1 MKKNYILLF
10 IMSIT
15 VGFAQIPTGYYNTAT
30 GNGYTLKTQLYNII
44 KNHNDQG
51 YAALWTLY
59 TDTAFRDNY
68 FENDGS
74 LLDMYSEKPA
84 GPDNYQYTTTSQQC
98 GNYNGEGVCYNR
110 EHLVPQSYFDNYA
123 VDPMKNDAFH
133 VVPSDGYVNG
143 QRNNLPFGK
152 VNSPNYT
159 SSNGSKKGSNLN
171 SGYSAGY
178 SGTVFEPID
187 EFKGDI
193 ARSFFYFAT
202 RYENIMSNFYNT
214 TNGSTT
220 EAKAM
225 FDGSNNKV
233 FSDTFLN
240 ILITWHTNDP
250 VSAKEIA
257 INNRVYQHQGN
268 RNPYIDHPEYVCQ
281 IWPTQCATL
290 STQNIVSLE
299 NISVYPNPTNEN
311 RINIESKI
319 ALDEIQLIN
328 LNGQLIQV
336 IQKPEF
342 TNNTYSLENLPQGFY
357 LLRLSSENQSIT
369 KKIIVN

>member
-1 MKKNYILLF
+1 MKKIYILVF
-10 IMSIT
+10 ILSLSLS
-15 VGFAQIPTGYYNTAT
+15 FAQIPAGYYNTAT

-51 YAALWTLY
+51 YPALWTLY
-59 TDTAFRDNY
+59 TNTAFRDNY
-68 FENDGS
+68 YENDGS

-84 GPDNYQYTTTSQQC
+84 GPDSYQYTSTSQQC

-110 EHLVPQSYFDNYA
+110 EHLIPQSYFDNYA
-123 VDPMKNDAFH
+123 IDPMKNDAFH
-133 VVPSDGYVNG
+133 VIPSDGYVNG
-143 QRNNLPFGK
+143 QRNNLPFGR
-152 VNSPNYT
+152 VNSATYT
-159 SSNGSKKGSNLN
+159 STNGSKKGSNLN

-214 TNGSTT
+214 ANGSTT
-220 EAKAM
+220 EAKVM

-240 ILITWHTNDP
+240 ILITWHLNDP

-281 IWPTQCATL
+281 IWSTPCAAL
-290 STQNIVSLE
+290 SNQNFASLE
-299 NISVYPNPTNEN
+299 TISVYPNPSNEN
-311 RINIESKI
+311 KITIETDI
-319 ALDEIQLIN
+319 ELDEIQLIN
-328 LNGQLIQV
+328 LNGQLIQW
-336 IQKPEF
+336 IKKPEF
-342 TNNTYSLENLPQGFY
+342 SNNTYTLENLPQGFY
-357 LLRLSSENQSIT
+357 LLRLNSKNQSLT
-369 KKIIVN
+369 KKIVIN

>member
-10 IMSIT
+10 LLSISI
-15 VGFAQIPTGYYNTAT
+15 GFAQIPTGYYNTAT
-30 GNGYTLKTQLYNII
+30 GSGYTLKTQLYNII

-68 FENDGS
+68 YENDGS

-250 VSAKEIA
+250 VSAKEIG

-342 TNNTYSLENLPQGFY
+342 TNHTYSLENLPQGFY

>member
-1 MKKNYILLF
+1 MKKIYILVF
-10 IMSIT
+10 ILSLSLS
-15 VGFAQIPTGYYNTAT
+15 FAQIPAGYYNTAT

-51 YAALWTLY
+51 YPALWTLY
-59 TDTAFRDNY
+59 TNTAFRDNY
-68 FENDGS
+68 YENDGS

-84 GPDNYQYTTTSQQC
+84 GPDSYQYTSTSQQC

-110 EHLVPQSYFDNYA
+110 EHLIPQSYFDNYA
-123 VDPMKNDAFH
+123 IDPMKNDAFH
-133 VVPSDGYVNG
+133 VIPSDGYVNG
-143 QRNNLPFGK
+143 QRNNLPFGR
-152 VNSPNYT
+152 VNSATYT
-159 SSNGSKKGSNLN
+159 STNGSKKGSNLN

-214 TNGSTT
+214 ANGSTT

-240 ILITWHTNDP
+240 ILITWHLNDP

-281 IWPTQCATL
+281 VWSTPCAAL
-290 STQNIVSLE
+290 SNQNFVSLE
-299 NISVYPNPTNEN
+299 TISVYPNPSNEN
-311 RINIESKI
+311 KITIETDI
-319 ALDEIQLIN
+319 ELDEIQLIN
-328 LNGQLIQV
+328 LNGQLIQW
-336 IQKPEF
+336 IKKPEF
-342 TNNTYSLENLPQGFY
+342 SNNTYTLENLPQGFY
-357 LLRLSSENQSIT
+357 LLRLNSKNQSLT
-369 KKIIVN
+369 KKVIIN

>member
-30 GNGYTLKTQLYNII
+30 GSGYTLKTQLYNII

-68 FENDGS
+68 YENDGS

-342 TNNTYSLENLPQGFY
+342 TNNTYSLDNLPQGFY

>member
-1 MKKNYILLF
+1 MKKIYILVF
-10 IMSIT
+10 ILSQSIS
-15 VGFAQIPTGYYNTAT
+15 FAQIPAGYYNTAT

-51 YAALWTLY
+51 YPALWTLY
-59 TDTAFRDNY
+59 TNTAFRDNY
-68 FENDGS
+68 YENDGS

-84 GPDNYQYTTTSQQC
+84 GPDSYQYTSTSQQC

-110 EHLVPQSYFDNYA
+110 EHLIPQSYFDNYA
-123 VDPMKNDAFH
+123 IDPMKNDAFH
-133 VVPSDGYVNG
+133 VIPSDGYVNG
-143 QRNNLPFGK
+143 QRNNLPFGR
-152 VNSPNYT
+152 VNSATYT
-159 SSNGSKKGSNLN
+159 STNGSKKGSNLN

-214 TNGSTT
+214 ANGSTT

-240 ILITWHTNDP
+240 ILITWHLNDP

-281 IWPTQCATL
+281 IWSTPCAAL
-290 STQNIVSLE
+290 SNQNFASLE
-299 NISVYPNPTNEN
+299 TISVYPNPSNEN
-311 RINIESKI
+311 KITIETDI
-319 ALDEIQLIN
+319 ELDEIQLIN
-328 LNGQLIQV
+328 LNGQLIQW
-336 IQKPEF
+336 IKKPEF
-342 TNNTYSLENLPQGFY
+342 SNNTYTLENLPQGFY
-357 LLRLSSENQSIT
+357 LLRLNSKNQSLT
-369 KKIIVN
+369 KKIVIN

>member
-1 MKKNYILLF
+1 MKKIYILVF
-10 IMSIT
+10 ILSQSIS
-15 VGFAQIPTGYYNTAT
+15 FAQIPAGYYNTAT

-51 YAALWTLY
+51 YPALWTLY
-59 TDTAFRDNY
+59 TNTAFRDNY
-68 FENDGS
+68 YENDGS

-84 GPDNYQYTTTSQQC
+84 GPDSYQYTSTSQQC

-110 EHLVPQSYFDNYA
+110 EHLIPQSYFDNYA
-123 VDPMKNDAFH
+123 IDPMKNDAFH
-133 VVPSDGYVNG
+133 VIPSDGYVNG
-143 QRNNLPFGK
+143 QRNNLPFGR
-152 VNSPNYT
+152 VNSATYT
-159 SSNGSKKGSNLN
+159 STNGSKKGSNLN

-214 TNGSTT
+214 ANGSTT
-220 EAKAM
+220 EAKVM

-240 ILITWHTNDP
+240 ILITWHLNDP

-281 IWPTQCATL
+281 VWSTPCAAL
-290 STQNIVSLE
+290 SNQNFASLE
-299 NISVYPNPTNEN
+299 TISVYPNPSNEN
-311 RINIESKI
+311 KITIETDI
-319 ALDEIQLIN
+319 ELDEIQLIN
-328 LNGQLIQV
+328 LNGQLIQW
-336 IQKPEF
+336 IKKPEF
-342 TNNTYSLENLPQGFY
+342 SNNTYTLENLPQGFY
-357 LLRLSSENQSIT
+357 LLRLNSKNQSLT
-369 KKIIVN
+369 KKIVIN

>member
-1 MKKNYILLF
+1 MKKIYILVF
-10 IMSIT
+10 ILSLSLS
-15 VGFAQIPTGYYNTAT
+15 FAQIPAGYYNTAT

-51 YAALWTLY
+51 YPALWTLY
-59 TDTAFRDNY
+59 TNTAFRDNY
-68 FENDGS
+68 YENDGS

-84 GPDNYQYTTTSQQC
+84 GPDSYQYTSTSQQC

-110 EHLVPQSYFDNYA
+110 EHLIPQSYFDNYA
-123 VDPMKNDAFH
+123 IDPMKNDAFH
-133 VVPSDGYVNG
+133 VIPTDGYVNG
-143 QRNNLPFGK
+143 QRNNLPFGR
-152 VNSPNYT
+152 VNSATYT
-159 SSNGSKKGSNLN
+159 STNGSKKGSNLN

-214 TNGSTT
+214 ANGSTT

-240 ILITWHTNDP
+240 ILITWHLNDP

-281 IWPTQCATL
+281 VWSTPCAAL
-290 STQNIVSLE
+290 SNQNFASLE
-299 NISVYPNPTNEN
+299 TISVYPNPSNEN
-311 RINIESKI
+311 KITIETDI
-319 ALDEIQLIN
+319 ELDEIQLIN
-328 LNGQLIQV
+328 LNGQLVQWIK
-336 IQKPEF
+336 KPEF
-342 TNNTYSLENLPQGFY
+342 SNNTYTLENLPQGFY
-357 LLRLSSENQSIT
+357 LLRLNSKNQSLT
-369 KKIIVN
+369 KKVIIN

>member
-1 MKKNYILLF
+1 MKKIYILVF
-10 IMSIT
+10 ILSQSIS
-15 VGFAQIPTGYYNTAT
+15 FAQIPAGYYNTAT

-51 YAALWTLY
+51 YPALWTLY
-59 TDTAFRDNY
+59 TNTAFRDNY
-68 FENDGS
+68 YENDGS

-84 GPDNYQYTTTSQQC
+84 GPDSYQYTSTSQQC

-110 EHLVPQSYFDNYA
+110 EHLIPQSYFDNYA
-123 VDPMKNDAFH
+123 IDPMKNDAFH
-133 VVPSDGYVNG
+133 VIPSDGYVNG
-143 QRNNLPFGK
+143 QRNNLPFGR
-152 VNSPNYT
+152 VNSATYT
-159 SSNGSKKGSNLN
+159 STNGSKKGSNLN

-214 TNGSTT
+214 ANGSTT
-220 EAKAM
+220 EAKVM

-240 ILITWHTNDP
+240 ILITWHLNDP

-281 IWPTQCATL
+281 IWSTPCAAL
-290 STQNIVSLE
+290 SNQNFASLE
-299 NISVYPNPTNEN
+299 TISVYPNPSNEN
-311 RINIESKI
+311 KITIETDI
-319 ALDEIQLIN
+319 ELDEIQLIN
-328 LNGQLIQV
+328 LNGQLIQW
-336 IQKPEF
+336 IKKPEF
-342 TNNTYSLENLPQGFY
+342 SNNTYTLENLPQGFY
-357 LLRLSSENQSIT
+357 LLRLNSKNQSLT
-369 KKIIVN
+369 KKIVIN

>member
-1 MKKNYILLF
+1 MKKIYILVF
-10 IMSIT
+10 ILSLSLS
-15 VGFAQIPTGYYNTAT
+15 FAQIPAGYYNTAT

-51 YAALWTLY
+51 YPALWTLY
-59 TDTAFRDNY
+59 TNTAFRDNY
-68 FENDGS
+68 YENDGS

-84 GPDNYQYTTTSQQC
+84 GPDSYQYTSTSQQC

-110 EHLVPQSYFDNYA
+110 EHLIPQSYFDNYA
-123 VDPMKNDAFH
+123 IDPMKNDAFH
-133 VVPSDGYVNG
+133 VIPSDGYVNG
-143 QRNNLPFGK
+143 QRNNLPFGR
-152 VNSPNYT
+152 VNSATYT
-159 SSNGSKKGSNLN
+159 STNGSKKGSNLN

-214 TNGSTT
+214 ANGSTT

-240 ILITWHTNDP
+240 ILITWHLNDP

-281 IWPTQCATL
+281 VWSTPCAAL
-290 STQNIVSLE
+290 SNQNFASLE
-299 NISVYPNPTNEN
+299 TISVYPNPSNEN
-311 RINIESKI
+311 KITIETDI
-319 ALDEIQLIN
+319 ELDEIQLIN
-328 LNGQLIQV
+328 LNGQLIQW
-336 IQKPEF
+336 IKKPEF
-342 TNNTYSLENLPQGFY
+342 SNNTYTLENLPQGFY
-357 LLRLSSENQSIT
+357 LLRLNSKNQSLT
-369 KKIIVN
+369 KKIVIN

>member
-10 IMSIT
+10 IMSISI
-15 VGFAQIPTGYYNTAT
+15 GFAQIPTGYYNTAT
-30 GNGYTLKTQLYNII
+30 GSGYTLKTQLYNII

-59 TDTAFRDNY
+59 TDSAFRDNY
-68 FENDGS
+68 YENDGS

-98 GNYNGEGVCYNR
+98 GNYSGEGICYNR

-143 QRNNLPFGK
+143 QRNNLPFGR
-152 VNSPNYT
+152 VSTATYT
-159 SSNGSKKGSNLN
+159 STNTSKKGDNLN

-220 EAKAM
+220 QAKAM

-240 ILITWHTNDP
+240 ILITWHLSDP
-250 VSAKEIA
+250 VSTRETA

-281 IWPTQCATL
+281 IWPTQCAALASNTFAK
-290 STQNIVSLE
+290 LE
-299 NISVYPNPTNEN
+299 EISVYPNPTNDN
-311 RINIESKI
+311 KINIESEI
-319 ALDEIQLIN
+319 TLDEIQLIN

-336 IQKPEF
+336 VQKTEF
-342 TNNTYSLENLPQGFY
+342 TNNTYSLDNLPQGFY
-357 LLRLSSENQSIT
+357 LLRLSSENQSVI